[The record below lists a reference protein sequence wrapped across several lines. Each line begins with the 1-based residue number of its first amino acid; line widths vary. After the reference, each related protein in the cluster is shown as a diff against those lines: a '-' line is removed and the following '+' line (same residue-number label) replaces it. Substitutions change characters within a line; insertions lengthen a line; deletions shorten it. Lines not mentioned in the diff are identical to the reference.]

1 MGGEIRVWDGE
12 LVSNG
17 QTYNHR
23 EVTVTVID
31 YLLVVI
37 QELTEY
43 FNSVTFFNCSTITI
57 APIK

>member
-1 MGGEIRVWDGE
+1 MGGEIFVWDGE

-43 FNSVTFFNCSTITI
+43 FNTVSHFLIVL
-57 APIK
+57 